1 MDCYNYYCPFRYS
14 VFPTS
19 ETRCDCTACSNR
31 SNSTGYIVSN
41 RTLAKEESEMIEKEK
56 MQEDLD
62 YGKGTWC

>member
-19 ETRCDCTACSNR
+19 ETRGDCTACSNR
-31 SNSTGYIVSN
+31 SNSTGYIVGN
-41 RTLAKEESEMIEKEK
+41 QTLTKEEIEMIEKKK